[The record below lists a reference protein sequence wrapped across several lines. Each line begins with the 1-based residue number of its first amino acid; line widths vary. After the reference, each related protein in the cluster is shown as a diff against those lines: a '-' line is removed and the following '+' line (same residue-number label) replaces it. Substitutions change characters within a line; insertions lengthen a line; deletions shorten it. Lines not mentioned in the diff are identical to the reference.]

1 MDSKNTLERGPES
14 STRRRL
20 AMTLTL
26 SLLGLTPAVAYAI
39 DVPVRYVVQAQPLRA
54 AVAGTPLTFALYS
67 DRTCTD
73 LVGSRT
79 INVEDVPV
87 IEKLTT
93 FTPAAMKGVPKRPR
107 MPKADAL
114 ETTLTGLLPAASYYL
129 VVSGTGITPLDQAC
143 QAQAGGIPSGGP
155 RAYATVNAK
164 AIGIPNLIGGR
175 TLNFTAVSHPTVGS
189 YCLTPAAGISPNS
202 GTASVSVDW
211 GLSYNGNGNALFAYY
226 VDSFS
231 PHNCPPS
238 TYEVITFDITGSA
251 SDNVGFTI
259 VVP

>member
-1 MDSKNTLERGPES
+1 MDSSNALDRGLESPI
-14 STRRRL
+14 RRRV

-26 SLLGLTPAVAYAI
+26 SLLGLAPAVARAV
-39 DVPVRYVVQAQPLRA
+39 DVPVRYTVQAQPLRA

-87 IEKLTT
+87 IEKLAT
-93 FTPAAMKGVPKRPR
+93 FTPIAMRGVPKRAR

-114 ETTLTGLLPAASYYL
+114 EATLTGLLPAASYYL
-129 VVSGTGITPLDQAC
+129 VVSGTGIAPLGQAC
-143 QAQAGGIPSGGP
+143 QVQSVGIDSSGP

-164 AIGIPNLIGGR
+164 AIGIPNLVGGR

-211 GLSYNGNGNALFAYY
+211 GESYNGNGNALFAYY
-226 VDSFS
+226 VDSFN

-238 TYEVITFDITGSA
+238 TYEVITFDVTGSA